1 LRGAR
6 TRKRLKMQNM
16 RLLQQMQEK
25 LLKAQEEL
33 GNEVVEG
40 TAGGGAVKVAM
51 TGHQKVQSVTID
63 PEVVDP
69 EDVEMLQDLVFAAI
83 NEAVTKSHEL
93 ATKRL
98 GSVTGG
104 MKIPGLM

>member
-1 LRGAR
+1 
-6 TRKRLKMQNM
+6 MQNM
-16 RLLQQMQEK
+16 RLIQQMQEK
-25 LLKAQEEL
+25 LMKAQEEL
-33 GNEVVEG
+33 GNESVEG
-40 TAGGGAVKVAM
+40 TAGGGAVRIVM

-69 EDVEMLQDLVFAAI
+69 EDVQMLQDLVAA
-83 NEAVTKSHEL
+83 AVNDAVHKSHEL

-98 GSVTGG
+98 GAVTGG

>member
-1 LRGAR
+1 
-6 TRKRLKMQNM
+6 MQNM

-40 TAGGGAVKVAM
+40 TAGGGAVKIAM

-69 EDVEMLQDLVFAAI
+69 EDVEMLQDLVAAAV
-83 NEAVTKSHEL
+83 NEAVSKSHEL

>member
-1 LRGAR
+1 
-6 TRKRLKMQNM
+6 MQNIK
-16 RLLQQMQEK
+16 LLQQMQQR

-33 GNEVVEG
+33 GKETVEG
-40 TAGGGAVKVAM
+40 TAGGGAVKITM

-69 EDVEMLQDLVFAAI
+69 EDVEMLQDLVTAAI
-83 NEAVTKSHEL
+83 NEAVSKSHEL
-93 ATKRL
+93 ASKRL
-98 GSVTGG
+98 GSLTGG

>member
-1 LRGAR
+1 
-6 TRKRLKMQNM
+6 MQNIK
-16 RLLQQMQEK
+16 LLQQMQER

-33 GNEVVEG
+33 GKEIVEG
-40 TAGGGAVKVAM
+40 TAGGGAVKITM

-69 EDVEMLQDLVFAAI
+69 EDVEMLQDLVAAAV
-83 NEAVTKSHEL
+83 NEAVSKSHEL
-93 ATKRL
+93 ASKRL
-98 GSVTGG
+98 GSLTGG

>member
-1 LRGAR
+1 
-6 TRKRLKMQNM
+6 MQNM
-16 RLLQQMQEK
+16 RLLQQMQER
-25 LLKAQEEL
+25 LAKAQADL

-40 TAGGGAVKVAM
+40 TAGGGAVKIAM

-69 EDVEMLQDLVFAAI
+69 EDVEMLQDLMAAAI
-83 NEAVTKSHEL
+83 NEAVSKSHEL
-93 ATKRL
+93 AAKRL

-104 MKIPGLM
+104 LKIPGLM

>member
-1 LRGAR
+1 M
-6 TRKRLKMQNM
+6 MQNM
-16 RLLQQMQEK
+16 RLLQKMQEK

-33 GNEVVEG
+33 GNETVEG
-40 TAGGGAVKVAM
+40 TAGGGAVKIAM
-51 TGHQKVQSVTID
+51 TGHQKVQSVTIA

-69 EDVEMLQDLVFAAI
+69 EDVEMLQDLVTAAV
-83 NEAVTKSHEL
+83 NEAVSKSHEL